1 MKKFLSII
9 LSILMVVTMLPMAVM
24 PVGATGAQVQVNDNF
39 KAEITRLVYTD
50 SSGTTYDYTDT
61 FNSWALYDLALT
73 NISDGKCQLQYT
85 AALLGS
91 DGETGWDD
99 DSVTLEDVSCDSAY
113 TMSFEKFKTGSTGK
127 WEYTIQISKTAGHSF
142 SDWADAGDGTHTR
155 ICSAC
160 SETETQ
166 NHSFDGGNCLT
177 VGKCDCG
184 LSSIDSNVHAKPV
197 KYVVNSENNFK
208 HDEVYECCG
217 VIKSNLD
224 HKYDSKGMCKECKYQ
239 CAHSSFTDS
248 ICDNCGYECPHENI
262 TDGKCDACGLEGTVV
277 TITMTDSYSDGWSG
291 NWIVIKQLA
300 DGEYTETVTLENGS
314 SETFTALLRQ
324 DGIYAFS
331 WVKGDY
337 PEECSFTVTVDGET
351 VYECADGST
360 LTDGQMIYVICE
372 HTSYTDGKCDVCG
385 YECPHK
391 NITDGKCD
399 NCGTEGTFV
408 TIDMTDSYGDGW
420 NGNAVVIKQFVDGV
434 YTDTEAGTATI
445 EYGAGGTFTTVLPK
459 DGIYAF
465 SWVYG
470 EYPEECSFTLTVD
483 GETVYECA
491 DVGTLADSE
500 IFYIICK
507 HTSYTD
513 GKCDVCDYECP
524 HENQT
529 GSVCEICGEH
539 ICSYNNG
546 FCTECDAYQ
555 PATLVTNEN
564 YESFYLKADYV
575 GYYAI
580 SNAGQLFWYANY
592 INTVDR
598 TANAVLTA
606 DIDLE
611 NRPWTPIGSTGEN
624 SNNFRGIFD
633 GQNYYIRGLYVEGDR
648 AGLGFFGEVRT
659 GTVKNF
665 TIFGEV
671 VVNTEVDYVGGVIG
685 SICGVNGET
694 DLERNGAII
703 QNIRSFVNLTVKA
716 HGVGKIGGFVGYA
729 NHESLIEKCS
739 WYGTFDAG
747 EYRVDSGAG
756 GFIGKIQ
763 ENSSEVTIRNCAA
776 YGTIKTNYAGD
787 YNNTATIY
795 MGGFLSFSNTNAK
808 TVLEN
813 CLFAG
818 RFERGENLT
827 DEAFLGAFGTLRSV
841 KAIKNCYYLGDDGL
855 EAVHSDSNLKPGSD
869 NVEITKVTGEDLRG
883 EMLVVWPM
891 LGEYWEQGVHYP
903 TLKDHGTHWGSE
915 TYSYT
920 DNGDG
925 THDMVCTGCGYVVV
939 YNEAHTPAD
948 NATYTDNNDGTH
960 SSTCALCGNI
970 TEEHAFDE
978 NGTCVCGVNLFSVS
992 GSTLTIDGTL
1002 GGKTEATEGD
1012 ITVLVNKIQDCV
1024 DNGITTIIVTGSEPA
1039 LYNFYGIDTSAV
1051 SAALYYLADGRSD
1064 SPYCGTIDLILPDVT
1079 EIVDDEFNNTFALN
1093 SITLPKVTTVGDGA
1107 FYGTT
1112 FLQTLTFGSV
1122 ITFVNEKN
1130 WGPFHMDGY
1139 EVGGCDLVLNCGQL
1153 QAEDKYKP
1161 NFETNVWFI
1170 GDWSGEYEWKSIT
1183 LTHTEGTAA
1192 TCTELAVC
1200 SVCGESYGELDA
1212 DAHNWAN
1219 LDGICA
1225 NGCETECAH
1234 ENETGDTC
1242 SVCGATIKFATITGV
1257 SINVDGVVYTSDN
1270 TSAENPAVIHPD
1282 SVVTVT
1288 VTGENFDLLPAGPE
1302 NAMIGFTYF
1311 SQNMQW
1317 LYNDPSEFDIDTV
1330 NNTVSFLANYNVL
1343 SKATTASELTYTND
1357 GWYTDIGSGV
1367 YVIYIDK
1374 KDIAD
1379 TLITLDNTEFIYS
1392 GNPIEPTVL
1401 VMADG
1406 QALMEGEHYTLTF
1419 ESNVNAGTA
1428 SVTVKGIGDYT
1439 GEVTKDFT
1447 ITKAYYNLTA
1457 PTPNTLTYNGEEQYL
1472 VSAGT
1477 VEGADFEYSLD
1488 GASWSTSIPQA
1499 KDVGNY
1505 TVYYRVLA
1513 DENHYGIEGTVDVTI
1528 KECPHTWDEDGYCRK
1543 CKTFCKHENNV
1554 NGVCTVC
1561 DYVLTFSVITG
1572 DTVSYYDSFDDALEN
1587 AEEGS
1592 TVKLMK
1598 GLNQIASYEINKSIT
1613 LDLNGNSWDT
1623 GSSDYIDV
1631 YTFVTFTDSV
1641 GTGELNLSLNLYAP
1655 CLFNS
1660 GTYKGIGIMF
1670 ETEDTLD
1677 DYLAECHGFFDHYT
1691 GEFKDVSDEK
1701 YVMGAKV
1708 DFYHKLG
1715 VQTCKGYQCEICG
1728 EYFGEADPDA
1738 HDWSNKDGICAI
1750 CAYECAHEWDEGV
1763 LTRPVYDAVL
1773 GSKDG
1778 YCTYTCTVCGEKKTE
1793 AVKSADYS
1801 AYEAVSEEINA
1812 LLQSDDLT
1820 SEAKQAIYSAANECE
1835 LLSND
1840 LTESEQNKVDSLVA
1854 ELEKIVADAE
1864 EKIASGEYVKAD
1876 YTEIDEA
1883 IKAIDEALENATISE
1898 EMANEFSDIKSQL
1911 EALKVNENTSMA
1923 DVAELLERVK
1933 AVAETMADCANGIHS
1948 FTKYEE
1954 VTAPEC
1960 GKAGLEKAVC
1970 DYGCGATDEKEIPA
1984 LEHIDEDGDY
1994 LCDHGC
2000 GHEFEKPVEPEQPD
2014 TPDIPDEPTDEA
2026 CDHLCHSNNAFV
2038 KFIWKIINFFFRL
2051 FNIQQ
2056 YCDCG
2061 ELHYKNSVFG

>member
-1 MKKFLSII
+1 MKKTKKI
-9 LSILMVVTMLPMAVM
+9 LSVIIALLILMTTFPASVVAAGDQDTEFIQQPTVENGYTAEFSESNAVFQWYSSSVVT
-24 PVGATGAQVQVNDNF
+24 D
-39 KAEITRLVYTD
+39 TD
-50 SSGTTYDYTDT
+50 
-61 FNSWALYDLALT
+61 
-73 NISDGKCQLQYT
+73 
-85 AALLGS
+85 
-91 DGETGWDD
+91 
-99 DSVTLEDVSCDSAY
+99 V
-113 TMSFEKFKTGSTGK
+113 
-127 WEYTIQISKTAGHSF
+127 
-142 SDWADAGDGTHTR
+142 
-155 ICSAC
+155 
-160 SETETQ
+160 
-166 NHSFDGGNCLT
+166 
-177 VGKCDCG
+177 
-184 LSSIDSNVHAKPV
+184 IDSNSVAYQDGIWYVEYPFFGNEKPYITLDLKVADRIIFDKIDYNSDIEYIEIYHNSNLVDTISQIYSSPYIDEYTVESDGIYDFHFRTTTNGGTGLGGGAGDDVTHGERIIIEIQNALDGATTNTLTNYECGKEYLCFATYEGETYKSDPVTAVHSCIEATCCKASICKVCGEEFAAPDLT
-197 KYVVNSENNFK
+197 N
-208 HDEVYECCG
+208 HDE
-217 VIKSNLD
+217 
-224 HKYDSKGMCKECKYQ
+224 
-239 CAHSSFTDS
+239 
-248 ICDNCGYECPHENI
+248 
-262 TDGKCDACGLEGTVV
+262 
-277 TITMTDSYSDGWSG
+277 TI
-291 NWIVIKQLA
+291 
-300 DGEYTETVTLENGS
+300 ELENG
-314 SETFTALLRQ
+314 FCPYC
-324 DGIYAFS
+324 GIYEPAELNE
-331 WVKGDY
+331 DNY
-337 PEECSFTVTVDGET
+337 
-351 VYECADGST
+351 YE
-360 LTDGQMIYVICE
+360 
-372 HTSYTDGKCDVCG
+372 
-385 YECPHK
+385 
-391 NITDGKCD
+391 
-399 NCGTEGTFV
+399 
-408 TIDMTDSYGDGW
+408 
-420 NGNAVVIKQFVDGV
+420 
-434 YTDTEAGTATI
+434 
-445 EYGAGGTFTTVLPK
+445 
-459 DGIYAF
+459 
-465 SWVYG
+465 
-470 EYPEECSFTLTVD
+470 
-483 GETVYECA
+483 
-491 DVGTLADSE
+491 
-500 IFYIICK
+500 
-507 HTSYTD
+507 
-513 GKCDVCDYECP
+513 
-524 HENQT
+524 
-529 GSVCEICGEH
+529 
-539 ICSYNNG
+539 
-546 FCTECDAYQ
+546 
-555 PATLVTNEN
+555 
-564 YESFYLKADYV
+564 
-575 GYYAI
+575 I
-580 SNAGQLFWYANY
+580 SNAGQLFWFANY

-633 GQNYYIRGLYVEGDR
+633 GQNHTIKGLYVEGGR

-1883 IKAIDEALENATISE
+1883 IDDIEEKLASENVTDEGKAGLEEIKKQLE
-1898 EMANEFSDIKSQL
+1898 EMKAD
-1911 EALKVNENTSMA
+1911 ENTSEA
-1923 DVAELLERVK
+1923 DLTELEKALGEYEEELDKGIEDGTLVEVDGIAILIEYNNECAESLIEKYGEENYNNLMNSTTDEVVAEATAIEKEAMALTGT
-1933 AVAETMADCANGIHS
+1933 VAENSEKIAELKERLKALFDAAELCLAGTHSFMNYTETSSAKCEVNAKETGTCWFCGETDEREIEGTALEHS

-1954 VTAPEC
+1954 TEAPKC
-1960 GKAGLEKAVC
+1960 GVAGKEVAYC
-1970 DYGCGATDEKEIPA
+1970 DNGCQTTDERETPA
-1984 LEHIDEDGDY
+1984 LEHIFLDYVSNGDATCTADGTKTASCIHGCGETDTVADEGSMIDHSDEDGDK
-1994 LCDHGC
+1994 LCD
-2000 GHEFEKPVEPEQPD
+2000 
-2014 TPDIPDEPTDEA
+2014 
-2026 CDHLCHSNNAFV
+2026 
-2038 KFIWKIINFFFRL
+2038 
-2051 FNIQQ
+2051 
-2056 YCDCG
+2056 DCG
-2061 ELHYKNSVFG
+2061 EEVYDRCDICGGKAHGDDKIQLLFCMIITIIRVVTLILKSIN

>member
-1 MKKFLSII
+1 MKKFLSVM
-9 LSILMVVTMLPMAVM
+9 LSILMVVTMLPMAVL
-24 PVGATGAQVQVNDNF
+24 PVSAATEAAEVTADAFITYSSGVTQYVKHNNYLYKVAYTNLKIESVDIGISSYEDLRIYGTTNRYCALLLAYQGSNAKSSNLPTSSGKSVSFYTADTYASNVTKPVVTVTCMAVSEPVWSWNGVSSATTVFTSTDGGATMTVDAAIEISE
-39 KAEITRLVYTD
+39 KTAENCLETD
-50 SSGTTYDYTDT
+50 TTTYTAT
-61 FNSWALYDLALT
+61 ATAN
-73 NISDGKCQLQYT
+73 GK
-85 AALLGS
+85 
-91 DGETGWDD
+91 
-99 DSVTLEDVSCDSAY
+99 
-113 TMSFEKFKTGSTGK
+113 
-127 WEYTIQISKTAGHSF
+127 EYTNVKTIYGEQGSHN
-142 SDWADAGDGTHTR
+142 
-155 ICSAC
+155 I
-160 SETETQ
+160 E
-166 NHSFDGGNCLT
+166 
-177 VGKCDCG
+177 
-184 LSSIDSNVHAKPV
+184 
-197 KYVVNSENNFK
+197 Y
-208 HDEVYECCG
+208 
-217 VIKSNLD
+217 IKSGDYMIGSCTNGC
-224 HKYDSKGMCKECKYQ
+224 GMTCT
-239 CAHSSFTDS
+239 HNWTDKNDYL
-248 ICDNCGYECPHENI
+248 CDNCGFECHHESY
-262 TDGKCDACGLEGTVV
+262 TDGFCTVCGFECAHETFTNDKCDVCGEEGIVV
-277 TITMTDSYSDGWSG
+277 TITMTDSYSDGWRG
-291 NWIVIKQLA
+291 NGIVVKQLV
-300 DGEYTETVTLENGS
+300 DGAYTEVATATFEDGA

-331 WVKGDY
+331 WV
-337 PEECSFTVTVDGET
+337 
-351 VYECADGST
+351 
-360 LTDGQMIYVICE
+360 
-372 HTSYTDGKCDVCG
+372 
-385 YECPHK
+385 
-391 NITDGKCD
+391 
-399 NCGTEGTFV
+399 
-408 TIDMTDSYGDGW
+408 
-420 NGNAVVIKQFVDGV
+420 
-434 YTDTEAGTATI
+434 
-445 EYGAGGTFTTVLPK
+445 
-459 DGIYAF
+459 
-465 SWVYG
+465 YG
-470 EYPEECSFTLTVD
+470 EHPEDCGFTLTVD

-665 TIFGEV
+665 TIYGEV

-883 EMLVVWPM
+883 EMFVVWPM

-915 TYSYT
+915 TYGYT

-925 THDMVCTGCGYVVV
+925 THDMVCTGCDYVVV

-1170 GDWSGEYEWKSIT
+1170 GNWSGEYEWKSIT

-1343 SKATTASELTYTND
+1343 SKVTTASELTYTND
-1357 GWYTDIGSGV
+1357 GWYTDIGSDV

-1447 ITKAYYNLTA
+1447 ITKAYYDLTA

-1528 KECPHTWDEDGYCRK
+1528 KECPH
-1543 CKTFCKHENNV
+1543 
-1554 NGVCTVC
+1554 
-1561 DYVLTFSVITG
+1561 
-1572 DTVSYYDSFDDALEN
+1572 
-1587 AEEGS
+1587 
-1592 TVKLMK
+1592 
-1598 GLNQIASYEINKSIT
+1598 
-1613 LDLNGNSWDT
+1613 
-1623 GSSDYIDV
+1623 
-1631 YTFVTFTDSV
+1631 
-1641 GTGELNLSLNLYAP
+1641 
-1655 CLFNS
+1655 
-1660 GTYKGIGIMF
+1660 
-1670 ETEDTLD
+1670 
-1677 DYLAECHGFFDHYT
+1677 
-1691 GEFKDVSDEK
+1691 
-1701 YVMGAKV
+1701 
-1708 DFYHKLG
+1708 
-1715 VQTCKGYQCEICG
+1715 
-1728 EYFGEADPDA
+1728 
-1738 HDWSNKDGICAI
+1738 
-1750 CAYECAHEWDEGV
+1750 EWDEGV

-1778 YCTYTCTVCGEKKTE
+1778 YYTYTCTVCGEEKTE

-1820 SEAKQAIYSAANECE
+1820 SEAKQAIYSAANECG
-1835 LLSND
+1835 LPSND
-1840 LTESEQNKVDSLVA
+1840 LTESEQNKVDDLVA

-1883 IKAIDEALENATISE
+1883 IASVDEALENATISE
-1898 EMANEFSDIKSQL
+1898 EMANELSDIKSQL

-1923 DVAELLERVK
+1923 DAAELLERVK

-1948 FTKYEE
+1948 FTKHEE

-2038 KFIWKIINFFFRL
+2038 KFIWKIVNFFFRL